1 MDLLE
6 AEQAKDDSKKEHKT
20 KTLQEIFDDYK
31 KALQEKTLKSLKT
44 PLLRYR
50 TSSEGC
56 LILAQ
61 QTCRGEDSKP
71 VTTPGMCGGGGGH
84 LGEGGLVVGGGAEAQ
99 VDIQGEGEDSQ
110 SM

>member
-1 MDLLE
+1 M
-6 AEQAKDDSKKEHKT
+6 
-20 KTLQEIFDDYK
+20 QEIFDDYK

-56 LILAQ
+56 LFLAQ
-61 QTCRGEDSKP
+61 QTCQEEDSLP
-71 VTTPGMCGGGGGH
+71 VTTPGMVGGGGH
-84 LGEGGLVVGGGAEAQ
+84 LGEGGLVVVGGAEAQ